1 MGFSRQEY
9 WSGVP
14 LPSPGHTRVLPNSV
28 VIETLGNLF
37 ENAIAGPHWSPIKS
51 EYLGKIFLIS
61 PDEPGVHPGMGIPA
75 VPGDLAHL
83 RNMDEVILATIYL
96 SSGHTLL
103 FEIVSFI
110 VGTLGQL

>member
-1 MGFSRQEY
+1 
-9 WSGVP
+9 
-14 LPSPGHTRVLPNSV
+14 
-28 VIETLGNLF
+28 
-37 ENAIAGPHWSPIKS
+37 
-51 EYLGKIFLIS
+51 
-61 PDEPGVHPGMGIPA
+61 MGIPA